1 MSENQNKVPQGVVV
15 STYEPEQ
22 RKKTTAIEYFKKSV
36 EKNKEGDHK

>member
-1 MSENQNKVPQGVVV
+1 MSENQNKVQKGIAV

-22 RKKTTAIEYFKKSV
+22 RKKSTAIEYFKKSV